1 MSEIAL
7 AAVSVAYD
15 GVRVVTELDL
25 SIASGEW
32 VTLIGPNGAGKTTV
46 LRAIARLAPFEG
58 NIRIGDQA
66 VRTLSAREVARR
78 VAMLLQ
84 EPQMPAGMTVAQYV
98 LLGRSPHLGYLGR
111 ETGADRRIVA
121 ETLRRLALDEMASR
135 PLDHLSGGERQRV
148 AIARALAQQAPVLL
162 IDEPT
167 TSLDVGRQQ
176 SVMELI
182 DQLRH
187 EQGLTVIAAMHEL
200 TLAGQYADRLAL
212 LVQGRLVAAGK
223 PEEILTEPAISE
235 HYGAQV
241 RVIPL
246 NGSGRAVEPVG
257 GWSGPAVRYTHGPG
271 PGAGARRW

>member
-1 MSEIAL
+1 MSGVTL
-7 AAVSVAYD
+7 TRVSVAYD
-15 GVRVVTELDL
+15 GVTVVRDIDL
-25 SIASGEW
+25 SVASGEW
-32 VTLIGPNGAGKTTV
+32 LALIGPNGAGKTTV
-46 LRAIARLAPFEG
+46 LRTIARLVAFDG
-58 NIRIGDQA
+58 DVRIGEEA
-66 VRTLSAREVARR
+66 VARLGAREVARR

-84 EPQMPAGMTVAQYV
+84 EPQMPAGMTVSQYV

-111 ETGADRRIVA
+111 ESAGDRRIVA
-121 ETLRRLALDEMASR
+121 DTLRRLSLDAMASR

-176 SVMELI
+176 AVLELI
-182 DQLRH
+182 DQLRI

-212 LVQGRLVAAGK
+212 LVGGRLVASG
-223 PEEILTEPAISE
+223 PPSQILTEAAISD

-241 RVIPL
+241 KVISL
-246 NGSGRAVEPVG
+246 NGAGKAVVPV
-257 GWSGPAVRYTHGPG
+257 RQ
-271 PGAGARRW
+271 